1 MQVEGMAKANN
12 EPKVQLSAAVI
23 FLVALNLRPAIIAV
37 GPLLSQI
44 GVSFGW
50 GESLLGLLGSLP
62 LLAFAA
68 LSFLVRYITDR
79 FDTDKVMLAALLLIA
94 SGCIVRSACGATGIW
109 IGTVIVGGS
118 IAVGNVLA
126 PAIVKRDYPTH
137 ISMATGAYS
146 AFVTTGS
153 ALAGLSAAALAE
165 ALGGW
170 QEALLFWAAPAL
182 VAALLWLLRMQAQA
196 KSKCAPGNEC
206 ALECE
211 HAPEAEGANNRNAGR
226 TFAGQVNTATSA
238 SGKTA
243 TIAAADAALQG
254 RSAAKTALD
263 GSTETT
269 ATPGAVRATAT
280 EAIAQQNAA
289 TSIPLRK
296 RPSTWLVTLFMGL
309 QSAAFYTFSN
319 WLPSFSVAAGY
330 TPTEAGLQLF
340 LFQII
345 GTFAGLAIPRFMYV
359 RGNQTTAGLIAS
371 TALLIAALGW
381 LFLPQASLLW
391 SIVGGIGQGSSLVV
405 ALTLISLRGTTHEET
420 VALSGIAQSVGYL
433 LAACGPVAF
442 GALLEATGTF
452 TCPLGLMAVLA
463 LCQCLL
469 CFAVGKDPA
478 QQNNA
483 R

>member
-1 MQVEGMAKANN
+1 MTGMGRSRKA
-12 EPKVQLSAAVI
+12 QLSAAVI

-44 GVSFGW
+44 GTSLGW
-50 GESLLGLLGSLP
+50 AESLLGLLGSLP

-68 LSFLVRYITDR
+68 LSFLVRFLTNR
-79 FDTDKVMLAALLLIA
+79 FDTDKVLLAALLLIA
-94 SGCIVRSACGATGIW
+94 GGCILRSTCGATGVW
-109 IGTVIVGGS
+109 VGTVIVGGS

-126 PAIVKRDYPTH
+126 PAIVKRDYPDH

-146 AFVTTGS
+146 AFITTGS
-153 ALAGLSAAALAE
+153 ALAGLTAAALAE

-170 QEALLFWAAPAL
+170 REALMFWAAPAL
-182 VAALLWLLRMQAQA
+182 VAALLWFWKMRTQT
-196 KSKCAPGNEC
+196 KSNEGTGCAC
-206 ALECE
+206 A
-211 HAPEAEGANNRNAGR
+211 APAR
-226 TFAGQVNTATSA
+226 TTTVAPN
-238 SGKTA
+238 KM
-243 TIAAADAALQG
+243 AAA
-254 RSAAKTALD
+254 T
-263 GSTETT
+263 TTT
-269 ATPGAVRATAT
+269 AEQGQRPTAAGASHTPRGTTT
-280 EAIAQQNAA
+280 EAAQQEQGA
-289 TSIPLRK
+289 TKAEPPHRAVATPLWR
-296 RPSTWLVTLFMGL
+296 RPTTWLVTLFMGL

-330 TPTEAGLQLF
+330 TATEAGLQLF

-371 TALLIAALGW
+371 SALLIAALGW
-381 LFLPQASLLW
+381 LFVPQASLLW
-391 SIVGGIGQGSSLVV
+391 SIAGGIGQGSSLVV

-420 VALSGIAQSVGYL
+420 VALSGIAQSFGYL

-452 TCPLGLMAVLA
+452 TCPLGLMAALA
-463 LCQCLL
+463 LCQCVL

-478 QQNNA
+478 RQN
-483 R
+483 

>member
-1 MQVEGMAKANN
+1 MTGTDSKHT
-12 EPKVQLSAAVI
+12 VQLSAAVI

-44 GVSFGW
+44 GASFGW

-94 SGCIVRSACGATGIW
+94 GGCIVRSACGATGIW

-126 PAIVKRDYPTH
+126 PAIVKRDYPAH

-153 ALAGLSAAALAE
+153 ALAGLTAAALAE

-182 VAALLWLLRMQAQA
+182 VAATLWLLRMQALA
-196 KSKCAPGNEC
+196 KSERTPENEC
-206 ALECE
+206 APKSE
-211 HAPEAEGANNRNAGR
+211 H
-226 TFAGQVNTATSA
+226 T
-238 SGKTA
+238 
-243 TIAAADAALQG
+243 
-254 RSAAKTALD
+254 
-263 GSTETT
+263 
-269 ATPGAVRATAT
+269 T
-280 EAIAQQNAA
+280 EAIAQRNAA
-289 TSIPLRK
+289 TSTPLRK
-296 RPSTWLVTLFMGL
+296 RPTTWLVTLFMGL

-319 WLPSFSVAAGY
+319 WLPSFSASAGY
-330 TPTEAGLQLF
+330 TATEAGLQLF

-359 RGNQTTAGLIAS
+359 RGNQTTAGLVAS
-371 TALLIAALGW
+371 GALLIAALGW
-381 LFLPQASLLW
+381 LLLPQASLLW

-442 GALLEATGTF
+442 GALLEATGAF
-452 TCPLGLMAVLA
+452 TCPLGFMAVLA
-463 LCQCLL
+463 FCQCLL

-478 QQNNA
+478 QQNSA

>member
-1 MQVEGMAKANN
+1 MAKIKGTRKA
-12 EPKVQLSAAVI
+12 QLSAAVI

-44 GVSFGW
+44 GASLGW

-68 LSFLVRYITDR
+68 LSILVRYLTDR
-79 FDTDKVMLAALLLIA
+79 FDTDKVLLVALVLIA
-94 SGCIVRSACGATGIW
+94 GGCVLRSTCGATGVW

-126 PAIVKRDYPTH
+126 PAIVKRDYPEH

-153 ALAGLSAAALAE
+153 ALAGLTAAALAE

-170 QEALLFWAAPAL
+170 QEALMFWAAPAL
-182 VAALLWLLRMQAQA
+182 IAALLWFWKMRTR
-196 KSKCAPGNEC
+196 KSDGRAN
-206 ALECE
+206 
-211 HAPEAEGANNRNAGR
+211 EGAASSHG
-226 TFAGQVNTATSA
+226 ATC
-238 SGKTA
+238 
-243 TIAAADAALQG
+243 
-254 RSAAKTALD
+254 
-263 GSTETT
+263 
-269 ATPGAVRATAT
+269 ATAT
-280 EAIAQQNAA
+280 EPA
-289 TSIPLRK
+289 TQHHNTPATPLWK
-296 RPSTWLVTLFMGL
+296 RPTTWLVTLFMGL

-330 TPTEAGLQLF
+330 TSAEAGVQLF

-371 TALLIAALGW
+371 SALLIAALGW

-391 SIVGGIGQGSSLVV
+391 SVVGGIGQGSSLVV

-420 VALSGIAQSVGYL
+420 VALSGIAQSFGYL
-433 LAACGPVAF
+433 FAACGPVAF
-442 GALLEATGTF
+442 GALLEATSNYTY
-452 TCPLGLMAVLA
+452 PLGLMAALA

-469 CFAVGKDPA
+469 CFAVGKAPNR
-478 QQNNA
+478 QS
-483 R
+483 

>member
-1 MQVEGMAKANN
+1 MR
-12 EPKVQLSAAVI
+12 LSAAVI

-94 SGCIVRSACGATGIW
+94 GGCIVRSACGATGIW

-182 VAALLWLLRMQAQA
+182 VAALLWLLRMQ
-196 KSKCAPGNEC
+196 
-206 ALECE
+206 
-211 HAPEAEGANNRNAGR
+211 
-226 TFAGQVNTATSA
+226 
-238 SGKTA
+238 
-243 TIAAADAALQG
+243 G

-263 GSTETT
+263 GSTETP
-269 ATPGAVRATAT
+269 AAPGAARATAT
-280 EAIAQQNAA
+280 EAMAQQNAA
-289 TSIPLRK
+289 TSTPLRK
-296 RPSTWLVTLFMGL
+296 RHTTWLVTLFMGL

-330 TPTEAGLQLF
+330 TAAEAGLQLF

-478 QQNNA
+478 RQNNA

>member
-1 MQVEGMAKANN
+1 MR
-12 EPKVQLSAAVI
+12 LSAAVI

-44 GVSFGW
+44 GASFGW

-94 SGCIVRSACGATGIW
+94 GGCIVRSACGATGIW

-182 VAALLWLLRMQAQA
+182 VAALLWLLRMQ
-196 KSKCAPGNEC
+196 
-206 ALECE
+206 
-211 HAPEAEGANNRNAGR
+211 
-226 TFAGQVNTATSA
+226 
-238 SGKTA
+238 
-243 TIAAADAALQG
+243 G

-263 GSTETT
+263 GSTETP
-269 ATPGAVRATAT
+269 ATPGAARATAT
-280 EAIAQQNAA
+280 EAMAQQNAA
-289 TSIPLRK
+289 TSTPLRK
-296 RPSTWLVTLFMGL
+296 RPTTWLVTLFMGL

-330 TPTEAGLQLF
+330 TAAEAGLQLF

-478 QQNNA
+478 RQNNA

>member
-1 MQVEGMAKANN
+1 MTDADHRHKA
-12 EPKVQLSAAVI
+12 QLSAAVI

-44 GVSFGW
+44 GASFGW

-68 LSFLVRYITDR
+68 LSFLVRYITNR

-94 SGCIVRSACGATGIW
+94 GGCIVRSICGATGIW
-109 IGTVIVGGS
+109 IGTVIIGGS

-126 PAIVKRDYPTH
+126 PAIVKRDYPAH

-153 ALAGLSAAALAE
+153 ALAGLTAAALAE

-170 QEALLFWAAPAL
+170 QEALLFWAVPAL
-182 VAALLWLLRMQAQA
+182 VAAALWLLRMRAQA
-196 KSKCAPGNEC
+196 KGKRAPGVEC
-206 ALECE
+206 AFKGKYM
-211 HAPEAEGANNRNAGR
+211 HGPAP
-226 TFAGQVNTATSA
+226 
-238 SGKTA
+238 KTV
-243 TIAAADAALQG
+243 G
-254 RSAAKTALD
+254 
-263 GSTETT
+263 
-269 ATPGAVRATAT
+269 ATAT
-280 EAIAQQNAA
+280 EGMARQSTAIC
-289 TSIPLRK
+289 IPLRK
-296 RPSTWLVTLFMGL
+296 RPTTWLVTLFMGL

-319 WLPSFSVAAGY
+319 WLPSFSVSAGY
-330 TPTEAGLQLF
+330 TATEAGLQLF

-359 RGNQTTAGLIAS
+359 RGNQVAAGLIAS
-371 TALLIAALGW
+371 IALLIAALGW

-391 SIVGGIGQGSSLVV
+391 SIIGGVGQGSSLVV

-420 VALSGIAQSVGYL
+420 VALSGIAQSFGYL

-452 TCPLGLMAVLA
+452 TFPLGLMAALA

-469 CFAVGKDPA
+469 CFAVGKDP
-478 QQNNA
+478 QH
-483 R
+483 

>member
-1 MQVEGMAKANN
+1 MR
-12 EPKVQLSAAVI
+12 LSAAVI

-94 SGCIVRSACGATGIW
+94 GGCIVRSACGATGIW

-170 QEALLFWAAPAL
+170 QEALLFWAVPAL

-196 KSKCAPGNEC
+196 KSKCVPGNEC
-206 ALECE
+206 ALKCE
-211 HAPEAEGANNRNAGR
+211 HAPEAEGASNRNAGR
-226 TFAGQVNTATSA
+226 TFAGQANTTSTTA

-289 TSIPLRK
+289 TSTPLRK
-296 RPSTWLVTLFMGL
+296 RPTTWLVTLFMGL

-319 WLPSFSVAAGY
+319 WLPSFSVAAGC
-330 TPTEAGLQLF
+330 TAGEAGLQLF

-359 RGNQTTAGLIAS
+359 RGNQTAAGLIAS
-371 TALLIAALGW
+371 SALLIAALGW

-442 GALLEATGTF
+442 GALLEATGAF
-452 TCPLGLMAVLA
+452 ACPLGLMAVLA

-469 CFAVGKDPA
+469 CFAVGKDRA

-483 R
+483 H

>member
-1 MQVEGMAKANN
+1 MTGTDSRH
-12 EPKVQLSAAVI
+12 KVRLSAAVI
-23 FLVALNLRPAIIAV
+23 FLAALNLRPAIIAV

-44 GVSFGW
+44 GASFGW

-94 SGCIVRSACGATGIW
+94 GGCIVRSACGATGIW

-182 VAALLWLLRMQAQA
+182 AAALLWLLRM
-196 KSKCAPGNEC
+196 
-206 ALECE
+206 
-211 HAPEAEGANNRNAGR
+211 
-226 TFAGQVNTATSA
+226 
-238 SGKTA
+238 
-243 TIAAADAALQG
+243 QG

-263 GSTETT
+263 GSTETP
-269 ATPGAVRATAT
+269 AAPGAARATAT
-280 EAIAQQNAA
+280 EAMAQQNAA
-289 TSIPLRK
+289 TSTPLRK
-296 RPSTWLVTLFMGL
+296 RPTTWLVTLFMGL

-319 WLPSFSVAAGY
+319 WLPSFSVTAGY
-330 TPTEAGLQLF
+330 TAAEAGLQLF

-345 GTFAGLAIPRFMYV
+345 GTFAGLVIPRFMYL

-478 QQNNA
+478 QQNSA

>member
-1 MQVEGMAKANN
+1 MSRTGGKHT
-12 EPKVQLSAAVI
+12 VQLGAAVI

-44 GVSFGW
+44 GTSFGW

-79 FDTDKVMLAALLLIA
+79 FDTDKVMLAALLLLA
-94 SGCIVRSACGATGIW
+94 AGCIVRSACGATGIW

-126 PAIVKRDYPTH
+126 PAIVKRDYPGH

-153 ALAGLSAAALAE
+153 ALAGLTAAALAE
-165 ALGGW
+165 AMGGW
-170 QEALLFWAAPAL
+170 QQALAFWAAPAL
-182 VAALLWLLRMQAQA
+182 VAAALWLLRMHAQ
-196 KSKCAPGNEC
+196 
-206 ALECE
+206 
-211 HAPEAEGANNRNAGR
+211 NAGSR
-226 TFAGQVNTATSA
+226 AKCPSGNKQATEETDAGSGTAP
-238 SGKTA
+238 K
-243 TIAAADAALQG
+243 
-254 RSAAKTALD
+254 
-263 GSTETT
+263 
-269 ATPGAVRATAT
+269 PGTATAT
-280 EAIAQQNAA
+280 VATQAGTVSAAAQQPRTAPSA
-289 TSIPLRK
+289 PLWK
-296 RPSTWLVTLFMGL
+296 RPTTWLVTLFMGL

-330 TPTEAGLQLF
+330 APGEAGLQLF

-345 GTFAGLAIPRFMYV
+345 GTFAGLAIPRFMCV

-371 TALLIAALGW
+371 GSLLVAALGW

-420 VALSGIAQSVGYL
+420 VALSGIAQSFGYL

-442 GALLEATGTF
+442 GALLEATGAF
-452 TCPLGLMAVLA
+452 ALPLGFMAALA

-469 CFAVGKDPA
+469 CFAVGKDPNR
-478 QQNNA
+478 QS
-483 R
+483 